1 MSQDYEEKRSFT
13 RMRVETTVRFSV
25 NGNSEVTYQGL
36 SRDLSATGLLMQADY
51 APPVGSELHLEMH
64 TENDRLPPFMA
75 DGEVLRVEADPVD
88 SGKYLISVALNS
100 TQ

>member
-13 RMRVETTVRFSV
+13 RMQVKTTVRFSV
-25 NGNSEVTYQGL
+25 NRNSDVTYQGL

-51 APPVGSELHLEMH
+51 APPVGAELHLEMH
-64 TENDRLPPFMA
+64 TDNERLPPFVA
-75 DGEVLRVEADPVD
+75 DGEVLRVEADPED
-88 SGKYLISVALNS
+88 SDKYLISVVLNS

>member
-25 NGNSEVTYQGL
+25 NRNSDITYEGL

-51 APPVGSELHLEMH
+51 APPLGAELHLEMH
-64 TENDRLPPFMA
+64 TDNERLPPFVA
-75 DGEVLRVEADPVD
+75 DGEVLRVEVDPAE